1 MLIVCLPPKTNDAM
15 EAIEFTAQIQ
25 DGRITI
31 PSRFK
36 NFSNKR
42 VKVILLEEVS
52 DPYEEGKAALLA
64 ANKAAKEAG
73 LDKMTLEEIDAE
85 IAAVRNGN

>member
-1 MLIVCLPPKTNDAM
+1 M
-15 EAIEFTAQIQ
+15 EAVEFNAQIQ
-25 DGRITI
+25 DGRITV

-52 DPYEEGKAALLA
+52 DPYEEGRAALLA

-73 LDKMTLEEIDAE
+73 LDTMTLEEIDTE
-85 IAAVRNGN
+85 IAAVRNGD

>member
-1 MLIVCLPPKTNDAM
+1 M
-15 EAIEFTAQIQ
+15 EAIEFNAKIQ
-25 DGRITI
+25 DGRII
-31 PSRFK
+31 VPSRFK

-52 DPYEEGKAALLA
+52 DPYKEGRAALLA
-64 ANKAAKEAG
+64 ANKSAKEAG

>member
-1 MLIVCLPPKTNDAM
+1 MVCLLTKINDAM
-15 EAIEFTAQIQ
+15 EAVEFNAQIQ
-25 DGRITI
+25 DGRITV

-64 ANKAAKEAG
+64 ANQAAKEAG
-73 LDKMTLEEIDAE
+73 LDKMTTEEIDAE
-85 IAAVRNGN
+85 IAAVRNGD